1 MSDKVSSPAQLKGYK
16 YKHQS
21 KVQDNVKP
29 VDQGMKSTSSPSSS
43 RSFLDSDGLLDP
55 TIRGYRNRRA
65 SYRYTRLSVISSRPR
80 DLPLESEPNN
90 STAFASSGDYIDST
104 GPFADIEELIDDVLH
119 CALSPTSE
127 HFVGPDGF
135 PLRVEVEINRYR
147 DGKYSTPKIEPEFLP
162 KPLFS
167 GSSKE
172 RCRKAMGVSPVVTE
186 VESAKDLS
194 RDNTETTPIGIVV
207 GAEKPLDTENPDA
220 NNQKA
225 AKQETENQKAQKKEA
240 ENPEVENQETKI
252 QETENE
258 ETENGEANNQETEN
272 QEIENRGSSL
282 TKFESMPREP
292 QFPKDVL
299 ANQEYNSNF
308 DFGRPDEW
316 HKWETSSPVAAP
328 KMLGLQAHLHDKADV
343 KSMIASIHETSPPA
357 TPPLPPKNKHPYDKP
372 LPPIPENVPEDNSEE
387 SLDKAAVHFE
397 PTVNPSLFLR
407 RKATQSSTK
416 HYQNKSMPSLPLD
429 AFPLPCGIRA
439 RIHATRCKP
448 QPATA
453 SMYEKEVCDFEVHP
467 AYRAEPIRAPLIM
480 SNPDAVG
487 LLPQPAE
494 IDCHHQRMLSNT
506 TLDEPLPTSPLLGSH
521 QDQQRILS
529 SFFNPIESP
538 FSSQVLQLPQSQ
550 SFSPISPIKLP
561 LQPSSPHSVNHDD
574 ASFVDT
580 SFSTEDSLPSSPSK
594 LVGGHWKRRQSPEG
608 IRLFAQAVE
617 EINSLER
624 INKPRYRRIQT
635 AEVPSCP
642 KLISPYGM
650 RKEQG
655 IKTYPMKR
663 KTTAL
668 KRTSIFDPKAL
679 MGKRE
684 RDSGESF
691 LTETTG
697 SGEGKSH
704 NSSQSFPTTTP
715 RSSDPLRSEDDQ
727 KIIAKLKHRSSSVY
741 SDDLDSLNLLR
752 LAPILD
758 PLHPKF
764 KGKGRDLTIHHPQLV
779 RSNTDIPT
787 SIVNKKDRKLTT
799 TDHLP
804 RSRSIPATSPNR
816 KSEDATGKTIH
827 RQRDKPLKG
836 LVESPLFKKRF
847 SSRHGSIS
855 KVSVLDRLA
864 RMG

>member
-1 MSDKVSSPAQLKGYK
+1 MSNRLSSPAQLKGYK
-16 YKHQS
+16 YKHQL
-21 KVQDNVKP
+21 KDQDEVKP
-29 VDQGMKSTSSPSSS
+29 IDPRNESTSSPPASQP
-43 RSFLDSDGLLDP
+43 FPISDGLLDP

-65 SYRYTRLSVISSRPR
+65 SYRYTRLSVIPSRPR
-80 DLPLESEPNN
+80 KLPTGREQSN
-90 STAFASSGDYIDST
+90 SSTPLASSGDWTASI
-104 GPFADIEELIDDVLH
+104 GPFADIEQLIDDVLH

-147 DGKYSTPKIEPEFLP
+147 DGKYSTPKIEPQFLP
-162 KPLFS
+162 KSLFFKR
-167 GSSKE
+167 SKE
-172 RCRKAMGVSPVVTE
+172 QCRKVMGISPTVAE
-186 VESAKDLS
+186 VESAKDIS
-194 RDNTETTPIGIVV
+194 TDNTETSPIRINLGTKNCLD
-207 GAEKPLDTENPDA
+207 AENRDA
-220 NNQKA
+220 DNQKTE
-225 AKQETENQKAQKKEA
+225 KQETENQEAQKQEN
-240 ENPEVENQETKI
+240 ENPETENQEANNQATENQET
-252 QETENE
+252 
-258 ETENGEANNQETEN
+258 NNQETEN
-272 QEIENRGSSL
+272 QKTENRESSL
-282 TKFESMPREP
+282 TKFESAPREP
-292 QFPKDVL
+292 QFPKDIL
-299 ANQEYNSNF
+299 TSQEYNSNF

-316 HKWETSSPVAAP
+316 HKWETSSPRAGP
-328 KMLGLQAHLHDKADV
+328 KKLGLQAHLHDKADV
-343 KSMIASIHETSPPA
+343 KSMVASIHETSPPA
-357 TPPLPPKNKHPYDKP
+357 SPPLPPKSKHPYDKP
-372 LPPIPENVPEDNSEE
+372 LPPIPENIPEDSSER
-387 SLDKAAVHFE
+387 SFDKAVVHSK
-397 PTVNPSLFLR
+397 PTVTPSLFLR

-429 AFPLPCGIRA
+429 ALPSHCETGA
-439 RIHATRCKP
+439 RIHATRCEP

-480 SNPDAVG
+480 SNAKFVG
-487 LLPQPAE
+487 PLPQPVE
-494 IDCHHQRMLSNT
+494 IDRHHQRILSHP

-529 SFFNPIESP
+529 GSFNPIESP
-538 FSSQVLQLPQSQ
+538 FSSQVVRLPHSK
-550 SFSPISPIKLP
+550 SFSPISPINLP
-561 LQPSSPHSVNHDD
+561 LPPSSPHSTDHDN
-574 ASFVDT
+574 ASFVNT
-580 SFSTEDSLPSSPSK
+580 SFSTEDSLSSSPSK
-594 LVGGHWKRRQSPEG
+594 LVGGHLKRRQSPEG

-624 INKPRYRRIQT
+624 INKPRHRRIQT
-635 AEVPSCP
+635 VDVPSCP

-650 RKEQG
+650 RREQG

-668 KRTSIFDPKAL
+668 KRTSIFENKAL
-679 MGKRE
+679 MGRRE

-727 KIIAKLKHRSSSVY
+727 KLIAKLKHRSSSVY
-741 SDDLDSLNLLR
+741 SNDLDSLTLL
-752 LAPILD
+752 LPAPILD
-758 PLHPKF
+758 PLHPNF
-764 KGKGRDLTIHHPQLV
+764 KGKGRDLTIHYPQLV

-787 SIVNKKDRKLTT
+787 SIVSKKNRELTAT
-799 TDHLP
+799 SHLP
-804 RSRSIPATSPNR
+804 HSQSIPITPPNR
-816 KSEDATGKTIH
+816 KSEDTTGKTIH
-827 RQRDKPLKG
+827 RQRDKTLKG

-847 SSRHGSIS
+847 SRGSRNGSIS